1 MLVSAFSMPMK
12 RCKGKAVNIML
23 VMDSSS
29 SIWIEDY
36 KKQLQFARDLVDN
49 FDIGQTNSHVRVGAI
64 TFSRTAHLD
73 IPLGRYAS
81 KKKLQNA
88 ILKIPYRTGET
99 NTADALH
106 LLRTEIEPKMKVFT
120 APFMVI
126 VITDGKSRDS
136 WSTRYEASLLHKLG
150 VHIYAIGVG
159 YYYDLK
165 ELKSIASD
173 PVRNIQLVSSYSA
186 LENIAKH
193 FGVKTC
199 EDITTPPPTTTTTT
213 PKPTTTPTTPKPTTT
228 TTPKPTT
235 TTTTPKPTTT
245 TTTPKPTTTTTTPK
259 PTTTTPK
266 PTTTKIPR
274 LQRDDQSAISFGYD
288 LLSMGAYRANMVT
301 RFINT
306 LLPHTGYGNFAVVTY
321 AHCPTSFNVPIT
333 SLLNKSDADIGHSIK
348 LNVPGL
354 ADVVHQIGNELYKE
368 SNINKTKTAVLF
380 IDPMVS
386 VITPGVV
393 SETEKLKQKGAKVF
407 LISVGRKEWQNKLLV
422 RSLSS
427 QPYHRYTYSAPNY
440 NRLVQRAE
448 YRPFQYRKMCKG
460 YRL

>member
-1 MLVSAFSMPMK
+1 MLCQTIVVFCLMLVSAFSMPMK

-228 TTPKPTT
+228 
-235 TTTTPKPTTT
+235 
-245 TTTPKPTTTTTTPK
+245 
-259 PTTTTPK
+259 
-266 PTTTKIPR
+266 KIPR

>member
-1 MLVSAFSMPMK
+1 
-12 RCKGKAVNIML
+12 ML

-36 KKQLQFARDLVDN
+36 KKQLQFARELVDN

-81 KKKLQNA
+81 KKKLQKA
-88 ILKIPYRTGET
+88 IIKIPYRTGET
-99 NTADALH
+99 NTAEALR

-136 WSTRYEASLLHKLG
+136 WSTRYEAHLLHKLG

-159 YYYDLK
+159 LYYDLR

-173 PVRNIQLVSSYSA
+173 PVRNIRLVSSYSA
-186 LENIAKH
+186 LENIAKQ

-199 EDITTPPPTTTTTT
+199 EDITTPPPT
-213 PKPTTTPTTPKPTTT
+213 TTT

-259 PTTTTPK
+259 PTTT
-266 PTTTKIPR
+266 KIPR

-288 LLSMGAYRANMVT
+288 LLLMGAYRANMIT

-306 LLPHTGYGNFAVVTY
+306 LLPYTDYGNFAVVTY
-321 AHCPTSFNVPIT
+321 AHCPTSYDVPFT
-333 SLLNKSDADIGHSIK
+333 SLLNKSEADISHSIK

-368 SNINKTKTAVLF
+368 SNINKSKTAVLF
-380 IDPMVS
+380 IDPLVS
-386 VITPGVV
+386 VIKPDVV
-393 SETEKLKQKGAKVF
+393 SETKKLKQNGAKVF
-407 LISVGRKEWQNKLLV
+407 LISVGRKEWRNIQLV

-427 QPYHRYTYSAPNY
+427 QPYHRYIYNAPNY

-448 YRPFQYRKMCKG
+448 YRPFQYRKMCKSN
-460 YRL
+460 RL